1 MLGTII
7 QYIPSKILCETIKTQ
22 NMLPLKEAIAEKH
35 SLAEKMTFNQRMFNG
50 ELSKEEYIL
59 YLCQQLA
66 IFDAI
71 EIHELPHPSLDRAG
85 KVFEDIK
92 ELMGEG
98 QIQITPLGST
108 NEYRKYLNK
117 LTKEEQLPH
126 VYLNYLAIMFG
137 GQMMKSKIPGS
148 GKMYEFDGDVREIAG
163 SIRTIQ
169 KDEWADEANK
179 ALDYNINIL
188 DELQRLSESTSG
200 ETAVDGGEIA

>member
-1 MLGTII
+1 
-7 QYIPSKILCETIKTQ
+7 
-22 NMLPLKEAIAEKH
+22 MLPLKDAIAEKH

-50 ELSKEEYIL
+50 ELSDEEYTL

-71 EIHELPHPSLDRAG
+71 EIHELPHPALDRAG

-92 ELMGEG
+92 ELVGKG
-98 QIQITPLGST
+98 QIQITPLIAT
-108 NEYRKYLNK
+108 NEYRKYLNT

-137 GQMMKSKIPGS
+137 GQMMKAKTPGS
-148 GKMYEFDGDVREIAG
+148 GKMYEFDGDMREIVG
-163 SIRTIQ
+163 SIRAIQ

-188 DELQRLSESTSG
+188 DELQRVSESASS
-200 ETAVDGGEIA
+200 ETEVDGGEGA

>member
-1 MLGTII
+1 
-7 QYIPSKILCETIKTQ
+7 
-22 NMLPLKEAIAEKH
+22 MLPLKEAIAEKH

-50 ELSKEEYIL
+50 EISKEEYIL

-71 EIHELPHPSLDRAG
+71 EIHELPHPALDRAG

-108 NEYRKYLNK
+108 NEYRKYLNT

-148 GKMYEFDGDVREIAG
+148 GKMYEFEGDMMELIGSVRA
-163 SIRTIQ
+163 IQ
-169 KDEWADEANK
+169 TDEMADEVNK
-179 ALDYNINIL
+179 GFQYIINIL
-188 DELQRLSESTSG
+188 DELQKNAG
-200 ETAVDGGEIA
+200 

>member
-1 MLGTII
+1 
-7 QYIPSKILCETIKTQ
+7 
-22 NMLPLKEAIAEKH
+22 MLPLKEAIAEKH
-35 SLAEKMTFNQRMFNG
+35 SLAEKMPFNQRMFRG
-50 ELSKEEYIL
+50 ELSNEEYIL

-71 EIHELPHPSLDRAG
+71 EVHELPHPSLGRAG
-85 KVFEDIK
+85 KVFQDIK

-98 QIQITPLGST
+98 QIQITPLAAT
-108 NEYRKYLNK
+108 NEYRKYLNS

-137 GQMMKSKIPGS
+137 GQMMKSKTPGS
-148 GKMYEFDGDVREIAG
+148 GRMYEFDGDMREIAG
-163 SIRTIQ
+163 SIRAIQ

-188 DELQRLSESTSG
+188 DELQRVSESAINQI
-200 ETAVDGGEIA
+200 EVDGGKSA

>member
-1 MLGTII
+1 ML
-7 QYIPSKILCETIKTQ
+7 Q
-22 NMLPLKEAIAEKH
+22 LKDAIAEKH

-50 ELSKEEYIL
+50 ELSNEEYIL

-71 EIHELPHPSLDRAG
+71 EVHELPHSALDRAG

-98 QIQITPLGST
+98 QIQITPLVAT
-108 NEYRKYLNK
+108 NEYRKYLNT

-126 VYLNYLAIMFG
+126 VYLNYLALMFG
-137 GQMMKSKIPGS
+137 GKMMKSKVPGS
-148 GKMYEFDGDVREIAG
+148 GKMYEFDGDMNEIIG
-163 SIRTIQ
+163 SIRAIQ

-179 ALDYNINIL
+179 ALDFNINIL
-188 DELQRLSESTSG
+188 DELQRVSESASS
-200 ETAVDGGEIA
+200 ETEVDGGEGA

>member
-1 MLGTII
+1 
-7 QYIPSKILCETIKTQ
+7 
-22 NMLPLKEAIAEKH
+22 MLPLKEAIAEKH

-50 ELSKEEYIL
+50 EISKEEYIL

-71 EIHELPHPSLDRAG
+71 EIHELPHPALDRAG

-108 NEYRKYLNK
+108 NEYRKYLNT
-117 LTKEEQLPH
+117 LTKEELLPH

-137 GQMMKSKIPGS
+137 GQMMKSKVPGS

-163 SIRTIQ
+163 SIRAIQ